1 MANQTVRQNKLRRLV
16 FDPETSVG
24 TFVTPSANSLVVPAS
39 DVSFTPSRGTRVI
52 SRAALVDGFHGEAP
66 GAIGSWAWEVSFN
79 SEIHHDSTYAPE
91 DYDVYWCQLLGAC
104 GFKAEDNGVDT
115 LTLYPTMAPI
125 GGFSAAGATD
135 GFTNPFPV
143 SLALLNNNTDANDEP
158 SGDSD
163 SAHYVRGCTGNAT
176 FNLTTGEIA
185 QINFSFKGLVEDDK
199 LIDTSVSNVMANGD
213 FSQIG
218 GSPFVVKDVTL
229 VFTDNASASPVT
241 VTALNDV
248 TIEMNANVPDVQ
260 SANVNGNV
268 GFDVSPVFWDES
280 PTVSFTIAETNA
292 SDDVVFQR
300 LFSGDTFDIQLT
312 LESPDVAGRTIKF
325 DINTLQ
331 QTDVTVGETNG
342 YATYSITGK
351 CVRAVGDGSDDAL
364 MQITYTYA

>member
-1 MANQTVRQNKLRRLV
+1 MGSTVKHQEPLVLGLGRFLSILR
-16 FDPETSVG
+16 FTTTTTTQKKTTMSTG
-24 TFVTPSANSLVVPAS
+24 
-39 DVSFTPSRGTRVI
+39 VSCL
-52 SRAALVDGFHGEAP
+52 ALVA
-66 GAIGSWAWEVSFN
+66 SR
-79 SEIHHDSTYAPE
+79 
-91 DYDVYWCQLLGAC
+91 
-104 GFKAEDNGVDT
+104 
-115 LTLYPTMAPI
+115 TLYPTMAPI
-125 GGFSAAGATD
+125 GGFSAGGATD

-158 SGDSD
+158 TGDSD

-185 QINFSFKGLVEDDK
+185 QIAFSFKGLVEDDK
-199 LIDTSVSNVMANGD
+199 LIDTSVSNVMANGS
-213 FSQIG
+213 FAQIG
-218 GSPFVVKDVTL
+218 NAPFVVKDATL
-229 VFTDNASASPVT
+229 VFTDNASSSAVA

-248 TIEMNANVPDVQ
+248 TIEMNANVPDVT
-260 SANVNGNV
+260 SANVDGNQ

-292 SDDVVFQR
+292 SDDVIFQR

-312 LESPDVAGRTIKF
+312 LTTPDAAGVSIKF

-351 CVRAVGDGSDDAL
+351 CVRCKSH
-364 MQITYTYA
+364 TYISKTRTSYYWS